1 MVHDTPALRLGE
13 ETMNDE
19 NYTCL
24 LNVHLQT
31 DATAVKAWAEQLF
44 HRLYDAGI
52 LYVLDCF
59 EADSD

>member
-1 MVHDTPALRLGE
+1 
-13 ETMNDE
+13 MNDA